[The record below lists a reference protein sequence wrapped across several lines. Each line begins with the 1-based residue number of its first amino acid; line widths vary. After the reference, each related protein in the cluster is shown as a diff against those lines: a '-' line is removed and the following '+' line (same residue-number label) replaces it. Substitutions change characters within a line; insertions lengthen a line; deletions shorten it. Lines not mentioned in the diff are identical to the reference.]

1 MKAVNQILIRKKQEW
16 GIFKVSTVT
25 VVLEVETSAVAVH
38 LTTTA
43 QKALR
48 RPRADFR
55 K

>member
-16 GIFKVSTVT
+16 GIFQVSTVT

-43 QKALR
+43 QKAPQKTKSRL
-48 RPRADFR
+48 
-55 K
+55 